1 MNQDIH
7 IGIVGAGRMGSAIY
21 ELLVSSSLYVVG
33 MAETV
38 KVSIADQKPSPS
50 LHNNY
55 VQLKVTKPTYDG
67 DNTQFKEFVNDK
79 TLIINALP
87 YTENI
92 NLFKTCFNANV
103 PYFDLSE
110 DNGLDN
116 YIKRGMPSVPF
127 TMPHC
132 GLAPG
137 MSTVIANHLI
147 SDFKIVKDVN
157 IRVGALSQNA
167 TNKLR
172 YHTSWSGDGL
182 VNEYFGDCQV
192 VQNGKL
198 SVVPAL
204 SGYEKITI
212 DGHEYEE
219 FHTSGGIG
227 TFAKTLSDIHP
238 SVKVDGLNV
247 NYKTLRRIGHHDYV
261 DFLVNDLRLPQH
273 ELTKIFKNHIPTTR
287 KDVVILYV
295 NVRGSSDETITG
307 GVGIDIDTKGT
318 NYTTTPDETHYYDT
332 QYSERT
338 YLKVFKPE
346 VINGRYMTA
355 IEYTTAIGM
364 LAMVELYLKEKLP
377 QKGYVKQES
386 VKLTDALYTNF
397 GNYYRE

>member
-1 MNQDIH
+1 MNNQDIH

-92 NLFKTCFNANV
+92 NLFKACFDADV

-110 DNGLDN
+110 DDELDN
-116 YIKRGMPSVPF
+116 YIKRGMPSIPF

-182 VNEYFGDCQV
+182 VNEYLGDCQV
-192 VQNGKL
+192 VQKGKFDF
-198 SVVPAL
+198 VPAL

-261 DFLVNDLRLPQH
+261 DFLVNDLGLSQH

-295 NVRGSSDETITG
+295 NVRGSD
-307 GVGIDIDTKGT
+307 DD
-318 NYTTTPDETHYYDT
+318 THYYDT

-346 VINGRYMTA
+346 TINGRYMTA

-377 QKGYVKQES
+377 QEGYVKQES
-386 VKLTDALYTNF
+386 VKLTDALYTIF

>member
-1 MNQDIH
+1 MNNKDIH
-7 IGIVGAGRMGSAIY
+7 IGIVGAGRIGTAIY
-21 ELLVSSSLYVVG
+21 ELLISSNSY
-33 MAETV
+33 
-38 KVSIADQKPSPS
+38 KVSIADHIEQK
-50 LHNNY
+50 LHHDNY

-67 DNTQFKEFVNDK
+67 ENTQFKAFVNDK
-79 TLIINALP
+79 SLIINALP

-92 NLFKTCFNANV
+92 NLFKSCYNADV

-110 DNGLDN
+110 DDGLDN
-116 YIKRGMPSVPF
+116 YIKEAISPRFPGVPGYPDIPF

-137 MSTVIANHLI
+137 MSTVVANHLI
-147 SDFKIVKDVN
+147 SDFKIVKDVK

-182 VNEYFGDCQV
+182 VNEYIGDCQI
-192 VQNGKL
+192 VQKGKFT
-198 SVVPAL
+198 VVPAL

-212 DGHEYEE
+212 DGHEYEA

-227 TFAKTLSDIHP
+227 TFAKTLSDIYP
-238 SVKVDGLNV
+238 FVNV

-261 DFLVNDLRLPQH
+261 DFLVNDLGLPQH

-295 NVRGSSDETITG
+295 NVRGSSD
-307 GVGIDIDTKGT
+307 D
-318 NYTTTPDETHYYDT
+318 THYYDT

-346 VINGRYMTA
+346 IINGRYMTA

-377 QKGYVKQES
+377 QEGYVKQES

>member
-1 MNQDIH
+1 MNNRDIH
-7 IGIVGAGRMGSAIY
+7 IGIVGAGRIGTAIY
-21 ELLVSSSLYVVG
+21 ELLISSNSY
-33 MAETV
+33 
-38 KVSIADQKPSPS
+38 KVSIADHIEQK
-50 LHNNY
+50 LHHDNY

-67 DNTQFKEFVNDK
+67 ESTQFKEFVNDK
-79 TLIINALP
+79 SLIINALP

-92 NLFKTCFNANV
+92 NLFKSCFDANV

-110 DNGLDN
+110 DDGLDN
-116 YIKRGMPSVPF
+116 YIKEAISFGYPDIPF

-137 MSTVIANHLI
+137 MSTVVANHLI

-172 YHTSWSGDGL
+172 YHTSWSGDGI
-182 VNEYFGDCQV
+182 VNEYLGDCQV
-192 VQNGKL
+192 VQKGKFGF
-198 SVVPAL
+198 VPAL

-212 DGHEYEE
+212 DGHEYEA

-261 DFLVNDLRLPQH
+261 DFLVNDLGLPQH

-295 NVRGSSDETITG
+295 NVRGSSD
-307 GVGIDIDTKGT
+307 D
-318 NYTTTPDETHYYDT
+318 THYYDT

-346 VINGRYMTA
+346 TINGRYMTA

-377 QKGYVKQES
+377 QEGYVKQES

>member
-1 MNQDIH
+1 MNNRDIH
-7 IGIVGAGRMGSAIY
+7 IGIVGAGRIGTAIY
-21 ELLVSSSLYVVG
+21 ELLISSNSY
-33 MAETV
+33 
-38 KVSIADQKPSPS
+38 KVSIADHIEQK
-50 LHNNY
+50 LHHDNY

-67 DNTQFKEFVNDK
+67 ENTQFKEFVNDK
-79 TLIINALP
+79 SLIINALP

-92 NLFKTCFNANV
+92 NLFKSCYNADV

-110 DNGLDN
+110 DDGLDN
-116 YIKRGMPSVPF
+116 YIKEAISFGYPDIPF

-147 SDFKIVKDVN
+147 SDFKIVKDVK

-182 VNEYFGDCQV
+182 VNEYIGDCQI
-192 VQNGKL
+192 VQKGKFT
-198 SVVPAL
+198 VVPAL

-212 DGHEYEE
+212 DGHEYEA

-227 TFAKTLSDIHP
+227 TFAKTLSEINS
-238 SVKVDGLNV
+238 SVNV

-261 DFLVNDLRLPQH
+261 DFIVNDLGLPQH
-273 ELTKIFKNHIPTTR
+273 ELTNIFKNHIPTTR
-287 KDVVILYV
+287 KDIVILYV
-295 NVRGSSDETITG
+295 TASMGGSD
-307 GVGIDIDTKGT
+307 
-318 NYTTTPDETHYYDT
+318 DT
-332 QYSERT
+332 QYNERT

-346 VINGRYMTA
+346 IINGRYMTA
-355 IEYTTAIGM
+355 IEYTTAIGV
-364 LAMVELYLKEKLP
+364 LAMVELYLKKKLP
-377 QKGYVKQES
+377 QEGYVKQES
-386 VKLTDALYTNF
+386 VKLTDALYTIF

>member
-1 MNQDIH
+1 MNNQDIH
-7 IGIVGAGRMGSAIY
+7 IGIVGAGRIGSAIY
-21 ELLVSSSLYVVG
+21 ELLVSDNLSY
-33 MAETV
+33 
-38 KVSIADQKPSPS
+38 KVSIADRKPPESYS
-50 LHNNY
+50 SWSNNY
-55 VQLKVTKPTYDG
+55 IQLKITKPTYIG
-67 DNTQFKEFVNDK
+67 EVTQFKEFVKDK
-79 TLIINALP
+79 SLIINALP

-182 VNEYFGDCQV
+182 ANEYIGDCQV
-192 VQNGKL
+192 VQKGTFG
-198 SVVPAL
+198 VVPAL

-212 DGHEYEE
+212 DGHEYEA

-238 SVKVDGLNV
+238 SVKVDGINV

-261 DFLVNDLRLPQH
+261 DFLVNDLGLPQH

-295 NVRGSSDETITG
+295 NVRGSSTVTITG
-307 GVGIDIDTKGT
+307 DVGIDIDTKGT

-346 VINGRYMTA
+346 TINGRYMTA

>member
-1 MNQDIH
+1 MNNKDIH
-7 IGIVGAGRMGSAIY
+7 IGIVGAGRIGTAIY
-21 ELLVSSSLYVVG
+21 ELLISSNSY
-33 MAETV
+33 
-38 KVSIADQKPSPS
+38 KVSIADHIEQK
-50 LHNNY
+50 LHHDNY

-67 DNTQFKEFVNDK
+67 ETIQFKEFVNDK
-79 TLIINALP
+79 SLIINALP

-92 NLFKTCFNANV
+92 NLFKSCYDADV

-110 DNGLDN
+110 DDGLDN
-116 YIKRGMPSVPF
+116 YIQRGMPAIPF

-182 VNEYFGDCQV
+182 VNEYLGDCQV
-192 VQNGKL
+192 IQKGKFD
-198 SVVPAL
+198 VVPAL

-238 SVKVDGLNV
+238 SVKVDGINV

-261 DFLVNDLRLPQH
+261 DFLVNDLGLSQH

-295 NVRGSSDETITG
+295 NVRGSSD
-307 GVGIDIDTKGT
+307 D
-318 NYTTTPDETHYYDT
+318 THYYDT

-346 VINGRYMTA
+346 TINGRYMTA

-364 LAMVELYLKEKLP
+364 LAMVELYLKEKIP

>member
-1 MNQDIH
+1 MNNQDIH

-50 LHNNY
+50 LFKNY

-92 NLFKTCFNANV
+92 NLFKACFDADV

-110 DNGLDN
+110 DDELDN
-116 YIKRGMPSVPF
+116 YIKRGIPSIPF

-182 VNEYFGDCQV
+182 VNEYLGDCQV
-192 VQNGKL
+192 VQKGKFDF
-198 SVVPAL
+198 VPAL

-261 DFLVNDLRLPQH
+261 DFLVNDLGLSQH

-295 NVRGSSDETITG
+295 NVRGSD
-307 GVGIDIDTKGT
+307 DD
-318 NYTTTPDETHYYDT
+318 THYYDT

-346 VINGRYMTA
+346 TINGRYMTA

-386 VKLTDALYTNF
+386 VTLTDALYTNF

>member
-1 MNQDIH
+1 MNNQDIH
-7 IGIVGAGRMGSAIY
+7 IGIVGAGRIGSAIY
-21 ELLVSSSLYVVG
+21 ELLVSDNLSY
-33 MAETV
+33 
-38 KVSIADQKPSPS
+38 KVSIADRKPPESYS
-50 LHNNY
+50 SWLDNY
-55 VQLKVTKPTYDG
+55 IQLKITKPTYIG
-67 DNTQFKEFVNDK
+67 EVTQFKEFVNDK

-92 NLFKTCFNANV
+92 NLFKACFDANV

-295 NVRGSSDETITG
+295 NVRGSSD
-307 GVGIDIDTKGT
+307 D
-318 NYTTTPDETHYYDT
+318 THYYDT

-346 VINGRYMTA
+346 TINGRYMTA

>member
-33 MAETV
+33 MTETV

-92 NLFKTCFNANV
+92 NLFKACFDANV

-110 DNGLDN
+110 DDELDN
-116 YIKRGMPSVPF
+116 YIKRGMPSIPF

-182 VNEYFGDCQV
+182 VNEYLGDCQV
-192 VQNGKL
+192 IQKGKFDF
-198 SVVPAL
+198 VPAL

-261 DFLVNDLRLPQH
+261 DFLVNDLGLSQH

-295 NVRGSSDETITG
+295 NVRGSSD
-307 GVGIDIDTKGT
+307 DI
-318 NYTTTPDETHYYDT
+318 HYYDT

-346 VINGRYMTA
+346 TINGRYMTA

-364 LAMVELYLKEKLP
+364 LAMVELYVKNKLP

>member
-33 MAETV
+33 MTETV

-92 NLFKTCFNANV
+92 NLFKACFDANV

-110 DNGLDN
+110 DDELDN
-116 YIKRGMPSVPF
+116 YIKRGMPSIPF

-182 VNEYFGDCQV
+182 VNEYLGDCQV
-192 VQNGKL
+192 VQKGKFA
-198 SVVPAL
+198 VVPAL

-261 DFLVNDLRLPQH
+261 DFLVNDLGLSQH
-273 ELTKIFKNHIPTTR
+273 ELTKIFKNHIPTTK

-295 NVRGSSDETITG
+295 NVRGSSD
-307 GVGIDIDTKGT
+307 D
-318 NYTTTPDETHYYDT
+318 THYYDT

-346 VINGRYMTA
+346 TINGRYMTA

-364 LAMVELYLKEKLP
+364 LAMVELYVKNKLP

>member
-1 MNQDIH
+1 MNNQDIH
-7 IGIVGAGRMGSAIY
+7 IGIVGAGRIGSAIY
-21 ELLVSSSLYVVG
+21 ELLVSDNLSY
-33 MAETV
+33 
-38 KVSIADQKPSPS
+38 KVSITDRKSPAS
-50 LHNNY
+50 YSSWFNNY
-55 VQLKVTKPTYDG
+55 VQLKVTKPSYAG
-67 DNTQFKEFVNDK
+67 ERTQFKEFVDDK
-79 TLIINALP
+79 SLIINALP

-92 NLFKTCFNANV
+92 NLFQSCFDANV

-116 YIKRGMPSVPF
+116 YIKRGMPSIPF

-182 VNEYFGDCQV
+182 VNEYLGDCQV
-192 VQNGKL
+192 VQKGKFGI
-198 SVVPAL
+198 VPAL

-212 DGHEYEE
+212 DGHEYEA

-238 SVKVDGLNV
+238 SVNV

-261 DFLVNDLRLPQH
+261 DFLFNDLGLPQH
-273 ELTKIFKNHIPTTR
+273 ELTNIFKNHIPTTR
-287 KDVVILYV
+287 KDIVILYV
-295 NVRGSSDETITG
+295 TASMGGSD
-307 GVGIDIDTKGT
+307 
-318 NYTTTPDETHYYDT
+318 DT
-332 QYSERT
+332 QYNERT

-346 VINGRYMTA
+346 IINGRYMTA

-377 QKGYVKQES
+377 QEGYVKQES

>member
-1 MNQDIH
+1 MNNRDIH
-7 IGIVGAGRMGSAIY
+7 IGIVGAGRIGSAIY
-21 ELLVSSSLYVVG
+21 ELLVSDNLSY
-33 MAETV
+33 
-38 KVSIADQKPSPS
+38 KVSITDRKSPAS
-50 LHNNY
+50 YSSWFNNY
-55 VQLKVTKPTYDG
+55 VQLKVIKPTYVG
-67 DNTQFKEFVNDK
+67 EGTQFKEFVNDK

-92 NLFKTCFNANV
+92 NLFQSCFDANV

-116 YIKRGMPSVPF
+116 YIKRGMPSIPF

-182 VNEYFGDCQV
+182 VNEYLGDCQV
-192 VQNGKL
+192 VQKGKFGI
-198 SVVPAL
+198 VPAL

-261 DFLVNDLRLPQH
+261 DFLVNDLGLPQH
-273 ELTKIFKNHIPTTR
+273 ELTKIFKNHIPTTK

-295 NVRGSSDETITG
+295 NVHGSSD
-307 GVGIDIDTKGT
+307 D
-318 NYTTTPDETHYYDT
+318 THYYDT

-346 VINGRYMTA
+346 IINGRYMTA

-377 QKGYVKQES
+377 QEGYVKQES

>member
-33 MAETV
+33 MTETV

-50 LHNNY
+50 LFKNY

-67 DNTQFKEFVNDK
+67 DNTQFKKFVNDK
-79 TLIINALP
+79 SLIINALP

-92 NLFKTCFNANV
+92 NLFKACFDANV

-110 DNGLDN
+110 DDELDN
-116 YIKRGMPSVPF
+116 YIKRGMPSIPF

-182 VNEYFGDCQV
+182 VNEYLGDCQV
-192 VQNGKL
+192 IQKGKFDF
-198 SVVPAL
+198 VPAL

-247 NYKTLRRIGHHDYV
+247 NYKTLRRIGHYDYV
-261 DFLVNDLRLPQH
+261 DFLVNDLGLPKH

-287 KDVVILYV
+287 KDIVILYV
-295 NVRGSSDETITG
+295 TACVCGSD
-307 GVGIDIDTKGT
+307 
-318 NYTTTPDETHYYDT
+318 DT
-332 QYSERT
+332 QYNERT

-346 VINGRYMTA
+346 IINGRYMTA

-364 LAMVELYLKEKLP
+364 LAMVELYVKNKLP

>member
-1 MNQDIH
+1 MNNQDIH

-33 MAETV
+33 MCETV

-92 NLFKTCFNANV
+92 NLFKACFDANV

-110 DNGLDN
+110 DDELDN
-116 YIKRGMPSVPF
+116 YIKRGMPSIPF

-182 VNEYFGDCQV
+182 VNEYLGDCQV
-192 VQNGKL
+192 IQKGKFD
-198 SVVPAL
+198 VVPAL

-261 DFLVNDLRLPQH
+261 DFLVNDLGLSQH

-295 NVRGSSDETITG
+295 NVRGSSD
-307 GVGIDIDTKGT
+307 D
-318 NYTTTPDETHYYDT
+318 THYYDT

-346 VINGRYMTA
+346 TINGRYMTA

>member
-1 MNQDIH
+1 MNNQDIH

-33 MAETV
+33 LSKTL
-38 KVSIADQKPSPS
+38 KISIADQKPQPS

-92 NLFKTCFNANV
+92 NLFKSCFNADV

-110 DNGLDN
+110 DDGLDN
-116 YIKRGMPSVPF
+116 YIKRGMPSIPF

-261 DFLVNDLRLPQH
+261 DFLVNDLGLPKH

-287 KDVVILYV
+287 KDIVILYV
-295 NVRGSSDETITG
+295 NVCGSSD
-307 GVGIDIDTKGT
+307 D
-318 NYTTTPDETHYYDT
+318 THYYDT

-346 VINGRYMTA
+346 TINGRYMTA

-386 VKLTDALYTNF
+386 VTLTDALYTNF